1 MSIKNPLRY
10 PGAKS
15 KLYDYICKLLIAE
28 QRTGCTFY
36 EPFAGSAAISLLLLE
51 NQVIS
56 KAVLNELDPLLYN
69 FWFSVFNHT
78 EELITLIRNTD
89 ITLENWHEYSL

>member
-15 KLYDYICKLLIAE
+15 KLYDYIRKLIIAE
-28 QRTGCTFY
+28 HRTGCTFY
-36 EPFAGSAAISLLLLE
+36 EPFAGSAAVSLLLLE
-51 NQVIS
+51 HEIIN

-69 FWFSVFNHT
+69 FWFSVFNHKT
-78 EELITLIRNTD
+78 ASHQIPDRSQLL
-89 ITLENWHEYSL
+89 